1 MTDFFDEN
9 NKIKR
14 FNKVL
19 NVVKEHR
26 VETIK
31 NLAAQFKVSEMTI
44 RRYISIM
51 IEKKIIKLV
60 NGAAI
65 YIGNTYDDSQY
76 EINDEDEHLKN
87 EKNKIG
93 RRAAELIE
101 PEDLIAVDT
110 GTTTEK
116 LIPFIPEDSGISVLC
131 YNLNNLLK
139 VTKKKGCRVII
150 AGGVFHE
157 KTLMFESKEGISFI
171 KNYRI
176 NKAFISTAGIN
187 ERLGITCMNNYEV
200 EVKKAVIKSSE
211 MKILLADSSKFGKT
225 RPAFFAKISDFDV
238 IITDSGIEE
247 SFANSIRNL
256 GVKIII
262 V

>member
-1 MTDFFDEN
+1 MSDFFDEN
-9 NKIKR
+9 SKIKR
-14 FNKVL
+14 FNSVL
-19 NVVKEHR
+19 NFIKEHR

-51 IEKKIIKLV
+51 TEKNIIKLI
-60 NGAAI
+60 NGAVI
-65 YIGNTYDDSQY
+65 YIGNTNDDSQY
-76 EINDEDEHLKN
+76 EISDEDEHLKN

-93 RRAAELIE
+93 RKAAELIE

-116 LIPFIPEDSGISVLC
+116 LIPFIPEEKGISVLC
-131 YNLNNLLK
+131 YNLNNLLE
-139 VTKKKGCRVII
+139 VRKKKGCQLII

-157 KTLMFESKEGISFI
+157 NTLMFESKEGISFI

-176 NKAFISTAGIN
+176 NKAFISAAGIN
-187 ERLGITCMNNYEV
+187 ERLGVTCMNYYEV
-200 EVKKAVIKSSE
+200 EAKRAVIESSE
-211 MKILLADSSKFGKT
+211 MKILMADSSKFGKT
-225 RPAFFAKISDFDV
+225 RPAYFAEISDFDV